1 MLQLQRELYFFYELS
16 ARIVLDLKED
26 THGKKEQTTQAGAL
40 QVLRDLANMQP
51 IGEGDHICDACCSH
65 DGSPTALVLESYIP
79 ADDYFI
85 CEGSRW
91 TPQ

>member
-1 MLQLQRELYFFYELS
+1 MGRKNRQRKPEPFKCCE
-16 ARIVLDLKED
+16 
-26 THGKKEQTTQAGAL
+26 T
-40 QVLRDLANMQP
+40 
-51 IGEGDHICDACCSH
+51 CCSH

-79 ADDYFI
+79 GDDYFI

>member
-1 MLQLQRELYFFYELS
+1 M
-16 ARIVLDLKED
+16 
-26 THGKKEQTTQAGAL
+26 KKKRPQPQQDKRYKCCETCG
-40 QVLRDLANMQP
+40 NMQP

-79 ADDYFI
+79 GDDYFI